1 MSSPPTGMSS
11 PARERTFYRYVD
23 LGLGGMK
30 NLDLPSKCRYRPRKK
45 HLASRFRVPEGH
57 TWSDFRALP
66 EEDLL
71 SVVEIDCVEGARTDT
86 AVLLT
91 MLFKRIS
98 FLLVFVLEE
107 HTQEC
112 VRQVFDSLEALL
124 GERFRSVFPLLLT
137 DCGHEF
143 QGSRGDRS
151 AADAPGSTTA
161 SPPGPTRRARSRTA
175 TGYCGGSSRKGAR
188 STGSRN
194 VTRRFSQAT

>member
-1 MSSPPTGMSS
+1 M
-11 PARERTFYRYVD
+11 
-23 LGLGGMK
+23 
-30 NLDLPSKCRYRPRKK
+30 
-45 HLASRFRVPEGH
+45 PEGH

-71 SVVEIDCVEGARTDT
+71 SVVEIDCVEDARTDT

-143 QGSRGDRS
+143 QDHEGIELRRTHPALLLRARPGRPEGLDRELPPDT
-151 AADAPGSTTA
+151 AAD
-161 SPPGPTRRARSRTA
+161 PPERELDRWAHGT
-175 TGYCGGSSRKGAR
+175 
-188 STGSRN
+188 
-194 VTRRFSQAT
+194 